1 MKNVVL
7 LCFLLCNLTPAH
19 SQVKYNKTKVPKLP
33 RTGSNIVYTASVA
46 LDPSYSK
53 ELLFN
58 NGLQWYKR
66 NFQSADN
73 RLSINDAGAGR
84 LSGAGII
91 HVGKH
96 EKEIQPQDIFFTAT
110 IVATKGVY
118 TYSIDSIYG
127 FENREKFYYSDM
139 YSEELYTQAKPKWT
153 KPYRQAALSYMNN
166 RILEITGRL
175 RADMAKK

>member
-1 MKNVVL
+1 MKILVL
-7 LCFLLCNLTPAH
+7 LCFLFYTLTPAH

-58 NGLQWYKR
+58 NGVQWYKR

-73 RLSINDAGAGR
+73 RLSINDADAGR
-84 LSGAGII
+84 LSGAGIT
-91 HVGKH
+91 HAGKH
-96 EKEIQPQDIFFTAT
+96 EKEIQPQDIFFTTT
-110 IVATKGVY
+110 ITVAKGGY
-118 TYSIDSIYG
+118 AYSVDSIYS
-127 FENREKFYYSDM
+127 FENWVKFYYSDM

-153 KPYRQAALSYMNN
+153 KPYRQSILGYMDK
-166 RILEITGRL
+166 RILEMTDGL

>member
-1 MKNVVL
+1 MKNYILVY
-7 LCFLLCNLTPAH
+7 FLFVILAPAY

-33 RTGSNIVYTASVA
+33 RTGSNIVYSTSVS
-46 LDPSYSK
+46 LDSTYSK
-53 ELLFN
+53 EQLFN

-73 RLSINDAGAGR
+73 RLSINDADGGK

-91 HVGKH
+91 HAGKH
-96 EKEIQPQDIFFTAT
+96 EQEIQPQDIFFTTT
-110 IVATKGVY
+110 ITVAKGGY
-118 TYSIDSIYG
+118 TYSVDSIYS

-153 KPYRQAALSYMNN
+153 KPYRQSMLGYMNR
-166 RILEITGRL
+166 RIIEMTDQL